1 MKSEVLNR
9 YASRRPSLPKLFP
22 VVAPVVNV
30 KLELIVGIVVGKGVA
45 DAEGT
50 IPGWTEPAFT
60 TEPNPIVPLPPLPL
74 TVIRTVG
81 RR

>member
-1 MKSEVLNR
+1 MKSDVLSR

-30 KLELIVGIVVGKGVA
+30 RLELIADIVVGKGVA

-50 IPGWTEPAFT
+50 MPG
-60 TEPNPIVPLPPLPL
+60 
-74 TVIRTVG
+74 
-81 RR
+81 